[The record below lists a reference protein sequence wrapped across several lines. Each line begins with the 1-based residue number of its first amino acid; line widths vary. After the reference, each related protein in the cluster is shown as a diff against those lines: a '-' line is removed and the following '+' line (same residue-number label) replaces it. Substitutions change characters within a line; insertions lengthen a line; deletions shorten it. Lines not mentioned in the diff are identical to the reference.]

1 MKVIDFEI
9 NKFEHFV
16 RNHFGQI
23 IGSNQNVLIVAV
35 AEGGIPVAELVRGIF
50 IEQNSNPEIL
60 KIKAQRPSTKQ
71 KKSGKFSKTVLKT
84 VFRFLPKFLLDKF
97 RVWEHLYL
105 SKNRIQ
111 ERKIIQINELK
122 SSQFDLVLIVDD
134 AVDSGITMKKVIEF
148 TREKLGNSPE
158 IKTLAV
164 VLTQKNPVYSPDFC
178 MFQNVLIRFPWSLDG
193 K

>member
-71 KKSGKFSKTVLKT
+71 KKSGKFSKT
-84 VFRFLPKFLLDKF
+84 
-97 RVWEHLYL
+97 
-105 SKNRIQ
+105 
-111 ERKIIQINELK
+111 
-122 SSQFDLVLIVDD
+122 
-134 AVDSGITMKKVIEF
+134 
-148 TREKLGNSPE
+148 
-158 IKTLAV
+158 
-164 VLTQKNPVYSPDFC
+164 
-178 MFQNVLIRFPWSLDG
+178 
-193 K
+193 